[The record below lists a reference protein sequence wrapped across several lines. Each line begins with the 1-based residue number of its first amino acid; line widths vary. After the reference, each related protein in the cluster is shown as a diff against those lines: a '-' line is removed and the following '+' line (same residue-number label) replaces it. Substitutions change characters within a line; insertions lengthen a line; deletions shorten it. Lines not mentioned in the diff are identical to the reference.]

1 MRARRGRGRGGR
13 EGREGVH
20 GYVEVEHGVPG
31 PVGGGE
37 REGEDL
43 DFVRVGGDGY
53 EARLGVDGEAPG
65 ADFDEFMEEGGWLGL
80 GGERGGG

>member
-1 MRARRGRGRGGR
+1 M
-13 EGREGVH
+13 
-20 GYVEVEHGVPG
+20 
-31 PVGGGE
+31 GGGE

-65 ADFDEFMEEGGWLGL
+65 ADFDEFVEEGGWLGL